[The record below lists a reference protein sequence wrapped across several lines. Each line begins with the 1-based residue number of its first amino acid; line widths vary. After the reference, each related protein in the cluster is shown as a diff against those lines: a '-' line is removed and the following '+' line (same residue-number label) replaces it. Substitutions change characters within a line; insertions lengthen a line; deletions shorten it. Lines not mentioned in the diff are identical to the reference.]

1 MPLFRSPHHH
11 EAVLDAIHRAM
22 AVIEFSLDGTIL
34 SANTNF
40 LDIIGYRAD
49 DLIGQHHRRLCDP
62 ELIASREYAAFWERL
77 RHGEFIAGRFKRL
90 TRDGHAL
97 WLEASYNP
105 VIDRHGKVIRVV
117 KTAIDITARIRD
129 EQDMHSRLSAI
140 DRSMAVIEFTP
151 DGHILTANANLLGT
165 VGYAL
170 DEIQGKHHRIFCE
183 RDYAA
188 SQEYRDFWAHLNAG
202 KFMTGQFKRLDKQGR
217 TLWLE
222 ASYNPVFDVEGRLY
236 KVVKFATNITDRVT
250 RESESTR
257 MAYRISSS
265 TESSANDGSRIISE
279 TIAEIR
285 RIADQ
290 VATTSLQ
297 LDTLAQRSTDINA
310 VIESIRDIAEQTNL
324 LALNAAIE
332 AARAGEHGRGF
343 AVVSHEVRQ
352 LSIRTSQATRDIA
365 ATIASL
371 RSLTQEVS
379 GGMQA
384 CLGSVENGVRMAGE
398 AGDAIDKI
406 RAGANDVVSAI
417 AHVASTLHDL
427 EAQKD
432 PGAAPA
438 ATIAGRG

>member
-22 AVIEFSLDGTIL
+22 AIIEFSLDGTIL

-40 LDIIGYRAD
+40 LDITGFHAD

-77 RHGEFIAGRFKRL
+77 RQGEFIAGRFKRR
-90 TRDGHAL
+90 TCDGRAL

-105 VIDRHGKVIRVV
+105 VI
-117 KTAIDITARIRD
+117 
-129 EQDMHSRLSAI
+129 
-140 DRSMAVIEFTP
+140 EFTP
-151 DGHILTANANLLGT
+151 DGYILNANANLLST

-188 SQEYRDFWAHLNAG
+188 SQAYRDFWTHLNAG
-202 KFMTGQFKRLDKQGR
+202 EFMSGQFKRLDKQGR

-222 ASYNPVFDVEGRLY
+222 ASYNPVFDAEGRLY

-250 RESESTR
+250 RENESTR
-257 MAYRISSS
+257 MAYRISSN
-265 TESSANDGSRIISE
+265 TETSANDGSRIINE
-279 TIAEIR
+279 TITEIR
-285 RIADQ
+285 RIASQ
-290 VATTSLQ
+290 VATTSQQ

-310 VIESIRDIAEQTNL
+310 VIESIREIAEQTNL

-371 RSLTQEVS
+371 RNLTQEVS

-398 AGDAIDKI
+398 AGNAIDRI

-427 EAQKD
+427 EASKG
-432 PGAAPA
+432 PASAPTTA
-438 ATIAGRG
+438 RA